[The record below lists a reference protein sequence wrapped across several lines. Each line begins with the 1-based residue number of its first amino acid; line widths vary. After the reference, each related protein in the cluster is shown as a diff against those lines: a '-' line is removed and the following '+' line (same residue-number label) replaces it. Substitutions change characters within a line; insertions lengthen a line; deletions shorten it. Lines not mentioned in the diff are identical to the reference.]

1 MLPESV
7 LWAIF
12 LLPIFSLIFI
22 SLILRPFFNKYPKL
36 SGYTIIACLAAAL
49 GLSIWVFNSHD
60 QFPITSTVEWAVI
73 GNFEISLGLVADN
86 LTAIMLIVVTGVS
99 LLVQIYSQ
107 GYMKG
112 DPGYHRYFAWMSLF
126 TASMLGLVLAS
137 NLLLVYVFWEGVGL
151 GSYLL
156 IGFWFHRPSAAAAAK
171 KAFVVTRFGD
181 FGFLIGILIL
191 YFTYGTFNIAELNE
205 MAIAGVLG
213 GTTLT
218 LAMLGIF
225 SGAVGKSA
233 QFPLHVWLP
242 DAMEGPTPVSSL
254 IHAATMVAAGVY
266 LVARTLP
273 MFASSETA
281 VTMVAVIGG
290 FTAIFAAS
298 MGLVMNDIK
307 RVLAYS
313 TISQLGYMMLGL
325 GTVGVAVSQ
334 GLLTHEEGIA
344 LGITVGI
351 FHLFTHAFFKCLL
364 FLGAGSVNHASGTFD
379 MRLMGGLRKYM
390 PWTFGVFL
398 IGSLSLAGIWP
409 LAGFWSKDLIV
420 LNAWEHTPIL
430 FWLAMITVFM
440 TAFYMFR
447 AVFMTFGGEY
457 RGGEAGHGAHGGQ
470 SATSAPGTH
479 SVHGSHSG
487 HGNNQPHESPLV
499 MVFPMVILAIMAIG
513 CGWTFWAG
521 GAAKFLGEGEYYH
534 LHPEHWHPHGFFDLF
549 TKAGEE
555 PMPLIALVVALAGI
569 SFAYVIYS
577 KKWISADKI
586 GQAFA
591 PIYTLLSRK
600 YYFDEL
606 YERVIVVRIL
616 LNGLFYLVQ
625 LFDTYIVDGIVNGVG
640 KLTVASGSILRRL
653 QTGQLQ
659 GYGLAIAI
667 GILIIVVVFFA
678 YK

>member
-1 MLPESV
+1 MSPTV

-12 LLPIFSLIFI
+12 LLPAFSFLFS
-22 SLILRPFFNKYPKL
+22 SLVLRPFFNDKPKL

-49 GLSIWVFNSHD
+49 GLSIWVLTNSD
-60 QFPITSTVEWAVI
+60 QFPIEATVKWAVV
-73 GNFEISLGLVADN
+73 GDFTFDVAFRVDS
-86 LTAIMLIVVTGVS
+86 LTAIMLIVVSGVS

-112 DPGYHRYFAWMSLF
+112 DSGYPRYFAWMSLF
-126 TASMLGLVLAS
+126 TMSMLGLVLAS

-181 FGFLIGILIL
+181 LGFLIGILLL
-191 YFTYGTFNIAELNE
+191 YFNSDPHTFNIAELNE
-205 MAIAGVLG
+205 MATSGVLVG
-213 GTTLT
+213 MVGSTTLT
-218 LAMLGIF
+218 LAMLGVF

-233 QFPLHVWLP
+233 QFPLHTWLP

-281 VTMVAVIGG
+281 VMIVAAIGG

-344 LGITVGI
+344 LGIAVGI

-409 LAGFWSKDLIV
+409 LAGFWSKDLIL

-447 AVFMTFGGEY
+447 VVFMTFGGEY
-457 RGGEAGHGAHGGQ
+457 RGGEAGHGAHGGH
-470 SATSAPGTH
+470 SAPAPSTH
-479 SVHGSHSG
+479 TS
-487 HGNNQPHESPLV
+487 HGNGQPHESPLV
-499 MVFPMVILAIMAIG
+499 MVFPMVILAIMAVG
-513 CGWTFWAG
+513 AGWSFWAG
-521 GAAKFLGEGEYYH
+521 GAAKFLEEGEYYNI
-534 LHPEHWHPHGFFDLF
+534 HPAHAQSHGFFDLF

-569 SFAYVIYS
+569 SLAYVIYS
-577 KKWISADKI
+577 KKWISAEKI
-586 GQAFA
+586 GHVFS
-591 PIYTLLSRK
+591 PIYTLISRK

-606 YERVIVVRIL
+606 YERIFVVRVL
-616 LNGLFYLVQ
+616 VDGLFKQIQ
-625 LFDTYIVDGIVNGVG
+625 LFDTYVVDGIVNGAG
-640 KLTVASGSILRRL
+640 KITIAAGGVLRRL

-659 GYGLAIAI
+659 GYGMA
-667 GILIIVVVFFA
+667 ILIGVLIIMAVFFA
-678 YK
+678 YR